1 MSAAMLHESIWF
13 DSTKYQQAESHYQRS
28 LAGTLTKSRPHGSKG
43 SSFSPV
49 QEIAKARKKIQE
61 TLSTATSASVIPVG
75 DDKRIAQLEEENRHL
90 KKVTGE
96 LRSDLEKLTLRVER
110 LEKGGT
116 AQPVSEKSAPPKKE
130 VKEEDDD
137 DDDLDLFGSDEEE
150 EDEEETAERKARL
163 AAYHEKKKKKPSVIA
178 KSNIILDIKPWDDET
193 DLNAMEASVRSI
205 QCDGL
210 LWGSAKFVPVAFGI
224 KKLQIACVVEDD
236 KIGTDFLEEKITE
249 FEDFVQSVDVVAF
262 NKV

>member
-28 LAGTLTKSRPHGSKG
+28 LAGTLTKSRPHGSK
-43 SSFSPV
+43 
-49 QEIAKARKKIQE
+49 
-61 TLSTATSASVIPVG
+61 ATSASVIPVG